1 MTNLNKIKDES
12 ALVQAVMALDSYF
25 SDLDRISAKIES
37 MDLKS
42 EFEIEQTQKLLSRFA
57 ECGNGISEQV
67 VAMSKALNE
76 ARAQAE
82 AVARVVTARA
92 DHLQS
97 LQETRQK
104 KMDDF
109 RSLGKKVR
117 ELTLSLNELKRPDDK
132 VPIDEDKV
140 KIAIIL
146 SEFEIQLQPLIEDAH
161 NLLKVA
167 QDSKMKV
174 LEQGADS
181 MRQSLLAIRERLIV
195 FKQTSDH

>member
-1 MTNLNKIKDES
+1 
-12 ALVQAVMALDSYF
+12 
-25 SDLDRISAKIES
+25 

-42 EFEIEQTQKLLSRFA
+42 EFEIEQMQKLLSRFA
-57 ECGNGISEQV
+57 ECRNGISEQV

-117 ELTLSLNELKRPDDK
+117 ELTLSLNELKRPDDQ
-132 VPIDEDKV
+132 VPTDEDKV

-195 FKQTSDH
+195 FKQTSHH